1 MTSFPKLDNY
11 LFIIQFL
18 LLTLI
23 SPTFILGGFIPG
35 VSIILI
41 SLIYIYFF
49 FKHKLYKIIK
59 KNYVIIFSVFNL
71 VLILSSIFSDHTILS
86 LDYSLF
92 YFRYGILA
100 LAIAYLFINNPK
112 LLRYFLLSILLV
124 VFVFIGDSILQFISG
139 SNILDYPYDPH
150 YRRLSGLFKDEQVLG
165 LFLFK
170 LSPLLLFYIHLI
182 HKNNIYYDCLYL
194 LTILL
199 LFLVI
204 ILSGERTSLALFV
217 LFISVYFAFS
227 KKFVFQNL
235 ILIFFSGVLLISSFI
250 IKPDLYKRVVFETI
264 EQVNT
269 KNDISSITIFSPGH
283 TKHYLTALDIFS
295 DNFVLGSGPKTFRV
309 VCGKY
314 PYDGCSTHP
323 HNFLLQLL
331 SETGII
337 GTVTG
342 ILIYLI
348 LISALIKYRP
358 TNKNNES
365 KEYFLI
371 FLSSVIIIYFP
382 FLPSNN
388 FFHQWINIQNYILI
402 GFILYTHRDIK

>member
-1 MTSFPKLDNY
+1 MIPSSKLDNY
-11 LFIIQFL
+11 LFIIQL
-18 LLTLI
+18 LLLVLI

-35 VSIILI
+35 VSIVLI

-59 KNYVIIFSVFNL
+59 KNYVIIFIIFNF
-71 VLILSSIFSDHTILS
+71 VLILSSIFSDHTKLS

-92 YFRYGILA
+92 YFRYGIFA

-124 VFVFIGDSILQFISG
+124 VFVFIADSIFQFFSG

-204 ILSGERTSLALFV
+204 VLSGERTSLALFA

-235 ILIFFSGVLLISSFI
+235 IFIFLSGVLLISTFI

-264 EQVNT
+264 EQINT

-283 TKHYLTALDIFS
+283 TKHYLTAIDNFK

-309 VCGKY
+309 VCSEY

-337 GTVTG
+337 GALVG
-342 ILIYLI
+342 IIIYIIMI
-348 LISALIKYRP
+348 LALIKYRP
-358 TNKNNES
+358 TNKNNET

-402 GFILYTHRDIK
+402 GFILYTHRDLK

>member
-1 MTSFPKLDNY
+1 M
-11 LFIIQFL
+11 
-18 LLTLI
+18 
-23 SPTFILGGFIPG
+23 
-35 VSIILI
+35 
-41 SLIYIYFF
+41 
-49 FKHKLYKIIK
+49 
-59 KNYVIIFSVFNL
+59 
-71 VLILSSIFSDHTILS
+71 
-86 LDYSLF
+86 
-92 YFRYGILA
+92 
-100 LAIAYLFINNPK
+100 
-112 LLRYFLLSILLV
+112 
-124 VFVFIGDSILQFISG
+124 
-139 SNILDYPYDPH
+139 
-150 YRRLSGLFKDEQVLG
+150 
-165 LFLFK
+165 FK

-182 HKNNIYYDCLYL
+182 YKNNIYYNCLYL

-235 ILIFFSGVLLISSFI
+235 IFIFLSGVLLISTFI

-264 EQVNT
+264 EQINT

-283 TKHYLTALDIFS
+283 TKHYLTAIDIFN

-309 VCGKY
+309 VCNEY

-337 GTVTG
+337 GALVG
-342 ILIYLI
+342 IIIYIILIL
-348 LISALIKYRP
+348 ALIKYRP
-358 TNKNNES
+358 TNKNNET

-382 FLPSNN
+382 FFPSNN